1 MTMTSWPY
9 VAQDTTDIEYGRLFR
24 EMAASDGMV
33 GSFGDNVL
41 KVTGDGSG
49 RQVKMATG
57 SAILRGYMFYS
68 TAIETIPIA
77 APSAGVRMDL
87 VVLELN
93 LSAPTIA
100 QRILPKVLTGTSG
113 STNPPGVTQT
123 DTGVYQIPLA
133 TVRVDPG
140 VSVITSDKVSD
151 VRDWMDQ
158 KFGAWTTPRRPAS
171 PRKYKMGFNE
181 TIGAWEYWSGSAW
194 KTLMSVNLASADV
207 FGILPV
213 ANGGTGGSSTAT
225 ARSSLSVYSKAEA
238 DALLDDKATNTALTS
253 GLAGKANTSHNHS
266 ASDITSGT
274 LSLARGG
281 TGGTTAATA
290 RTSLDVYSQAEADA
304 LLAAKATTTA
314 LNSGLA
320 GKSDTNHTHPAGDI
334 TSGTLSV
341 ARGGTG
347 VTSLTALLQ
356 ALNIYVQTSQPAYAA
371 NRVWIKVPA

>member
-33 GSFGDNVL
+33 GSYGDNAL

-68 TAIETIPIA
+68 TAIETIAIA

-100 QRILPKVLTGTSG
+100 QRILPKVLAGTSG

-123 DTGVYQIPLA
+123 ETGIYQIPLA

-140 VSVITSDKVSD
+140 VSVITADKVAD

-158 KFGAWTTPRRPAS
+158 KYGIWTTSRRPAS
-171 PRKYKMGFNE
+171 PRRNKLGFNE
-181 TIGAWEYWSGSAW
+181 TLGAWEYWSGSAW
-194 KTLMSVNLASADV
+194 KTLMSVNLASSDV
-207 FGILPV
+207 SGILPV
-213 ANGGTGGSSTAT
+213 ANGGTGGATTAA

-238 DALLDDKATNTALTS
+238 DALLADKASNAALS
-253 GLAGKANTSHNHS
+253 AGLNSKANASHSHS

-274 LSLARGG
+274 LSVARGG
-281 TGGTTAATA
+281 TGGASTAAA
-290 RTSLDVYSQAEADA
+290 RTSLDVYSKAEADA
-304 LLAAKATTTA
+304 LLADKASSSQLT
-314 LNSGLA
+314 NGLA
-320 GKSDTNHTHPAGDI
+320 GKSDVGHNHSAGDI
-334 TSGTLSV
+334 VSGTLSV

-347 VTSLTALLQ
+347 VTSLTALLN
-356 ALNIYVQTSQPAYAA
+356 ALGIYVQTAQPAYAA
-371 NRVWIKVPA
+371 NRVWIKVP